1 MDRQCVPFEFWG
13 DNVDK
18 KRSVRDVRS
27 DNQGDLLHM
36 YSMLAGCSRT
46 ARIAST
52 LNHRGH
58 VAKLSSISSES
69 LLPTSIDVEMMR
81 QNLVVL
87 VGCLYIDGLKP
98 LSKAVPSHIT
108 HQYSKEMA
116 SVVVV
121 DVLFRNEASSGDM
134 IDIMTIMHQYL
145 GSDYQDDRQLLSGG
159 DQLTIERQIGSQ
171 HHRMDGD
178 TVKEQLSVLEPVTED
193 WHCMVCLL
201 SVGSFMQ

>member
-1 MDRQCVPFEFWG
+1 
-13 DNVDK
+13 
-18 KRSVRDVRS
+18 
-27 DNQGDLLHM
+27 M
-36 YSMLAGCSRT
+36 YSILAGCSRT

-87 VGCLYIDGLKP
+87 VGRLLTRYIDGLKP

-116 SVVVV
+116 CKSSVVVV
-121 DVLFRNEASSGDM
+121 DVLFKNEASSGDM

-145 GSDYQDDRQLLSGG
+145 GSDYQDDCRLLSGG

-171 HHRMDGD
+171 RHRMDGD
-178 TVKEQLSVLEPVTED
+178 TVKERLGVLEPVTED

-201 SVGSFMQ
+201 SVGSFICILIT